1 VVRSNSDTVVVWP
14 RSDWSVIRT
23 DVRPVCP
30 AGLHVEGVLVI
41 CSRGTRVLVS
51 LGKGEALTYPLGRV
65 PTPKVEHGAV
75 LKTFRQM

>member
-1 VVRSNSDTVVVWP
+1 
-14 RSDWSVIRT
+14 
-23 DVRPVCP
+23 
-30 AGLHVEGVLVI
+30 VI